1 MVAADILHALPTWI
15 TTALIV
21 FGVVA
26 MVLAW
31 GMIVTAMMRAPKD
44 PDDNDPP
51 AS

>member
-1 MVAADILHALPTWI
+1 MVNGDLLHVLPTWI

-21 FGVVA
+21 FGIVA

-31 GMIVTAMMRAPKD
+31 AYLVTAFLRAPQD
-44 PDDNDPP
+44 PDEQDPP